1 LNTSFINTKK
11 WDKVIAAFL
20 KQLLAAL
27 DVFCIALINMLNLL
41 PKMHTFKLLF
51 IVKISV
57 YLLGTLFGL
66 LLETPE
72 DLDQLK

>member
-1 LNTSFINTKK
+1 
-11 WDKVIAAFL
+11 VRAAFL
-20 KQLLAAL
+20 KQLLAVS

-41 PKMHTFKLLF
+41 PKMLTFKLLF

-57 YLLGTLFGL
+57 FLHGIHFGL